1 MFCSGNVVHENA
13 KKNSV
18 IKNPDHGQYETMY
31 GGLYGRDKEVIEQK
45 FAPKPE
51 NNNRF
56 ETAYG
61 GRYGRDSSV
70 VADKFDKMKDK
81 TMPYTSMYGGIH
93 GRDPDVFYNNRQK
106 KQLLM

>member
-1 MFCSGNVVHENA
+1 MGEIRRSLS
-13 KKNSV
+13 KNSRQ
-18 IKNPDHGQYETMY
+18 N
-31 GGLYGRDKEVIEQK
+31 L
-45 FAPKPE
+45 